1 MFLPNC
7 VIILLNPE
15 ISLKSQ
21 EVKSRWFSI
30 LKENMVLS
38 LKRQEIEVEKIS
50 SFCGRI
56 IIDCKNPL
64 MVVNG
69 LKNCFGISSFFIAE
83 KRKTTN
89 MNEICVNVSDLCE
102 NNLDSTFAVR
112 GKSFCKNFSS
122 KDLEIALGSEVLKN
136 FPELKVKLK
145 EPKSEFFC
153 LAIKGY
159 SYFYFKE
166 IKGIGGLPVS
176 TQGTSVFVAN
186 KFAEKLGFLLLKS
199 GINIIYCGKNDLSSL
214 EKYNSFKVIK
224 KVEEKKISELFNAG
238 KIMAVFSDATNEKEL
253 NGCVKRIGLKPLA
266 PLYVDSPKTP
276 FD

>member
-1 MFLPNC
+1 MFSPNC

-15 ISLKSQ
+15 ISLKSN

-38 LKRQEIEVEKIS
+38 LKRQKIEFEKIS

-56 IIDCKNPL
+56 IIDCKSPL
-64 MVVNG
+64 SVVNG
-69 LKNCFGISSFFIAE
+69 LKDCFGVSSFFIAE
-83 KRKTTN
+83 KRKTN
-89 MNEICVNVSDLCE
+89 NVGEICINVNDLCK
-102 NNLDSTFAVR
+102 NNLNSTFAVR
-112 GKSFCKNFSS
+112 GKSFCKSFSS

-145 EPKSEFFC
+145 EPNSELFC

-176 TQGTSVFVAN
+176 TQGTSVLVAD

-199 GINIIYCGKNDLSSL
+199 GINIIYCGKKDLTSL
-214 EKYNSFKVIK
+214 ERYNSFKVIK

-253 NGCVKRIGLKPLA
+253 NECSKRVGIKPLA
-266 PLYVDSPKTP
+266 PLFVDLQKTP